1 MKYLRHFIIGSSFP
15 VFISFFIAVNNL
27 IKNKSLKL
35 LDIKNKLNVPLK
47 FNYFRYT
54 ITMPFWFGI
63 LNVFSNILG
72 DQFNLDLR
80 TQYVLTAIFGW
91 LVLISVLEISEV
103 YNYNQKQWNIHYINT
118 LIYYLFIWNVVVYLI
133 EKLLSNQK
141 VTNQDMQW
149 FIILTI
155 LALSIKFRKNI

>member
-1 MKYLRHFIIGSSFP
+1 
-15 VFISFFIAVNNL
+15 
-27 IKNKSLKL
+27 
-35 LDIKNKLNVPLK
+35 
-47 FNYFRYT
+47 
-54 ITMPFWFGI
+54 MPFWFGI